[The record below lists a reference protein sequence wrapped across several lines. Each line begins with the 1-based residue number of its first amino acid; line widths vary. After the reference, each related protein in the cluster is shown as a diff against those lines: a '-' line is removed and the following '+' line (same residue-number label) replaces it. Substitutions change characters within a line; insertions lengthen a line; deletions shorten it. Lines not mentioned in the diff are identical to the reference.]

1 MPSSI
6 FYTFVKFSGNKGRN
20 IIIMDSVKQKLSHKL
35 RLFIPLVAVLATLA
49 ACNET
54 SDLGMDLL
62 PSSDLIE
69 VKSLIEKN
77 SISAYTFTEG
87 PIKTDEPSRSLL
99 GSLNDP
105 QFGITNIDFATQ
117 FRLLDEPDLGDNP
130 VADSVKLYLYYRL
143 VYGDTVTPQ
152 TFRVYELEAPL
163 DRDESYTQD
172 VDLKSFASENLLG
185 ELTHVPAIRQDS
197 ASQDTFYQSIAIPL
211 DNSIGNKLLS
221 APESALENNDTFL
234 EYFRGLLIE
243 SVPQTNQGGT
253 ILTLEAAYSD
263 IWQGSALLIYY
274 KNDEYRD
281 QDTSLTTP
289 YVISPYSARVN
300 SISHDYSGT
309 AFEVNLNTEAGDD
322 SLIYIQSTGGLK
334 SKISIEGLTSWADSV
349 NTAINKAELVFQID
363 TITSDV
369 ENFPPPSQLL
379 FTYINE
385 DGDEALPAD
394 FSFSQS
400 FYGGRLNTNDWTYR
414 FNITQHMQLIL
425 DNEIQNRGFYLT
437 TARKNNE
444 AHRVVL
450 KGNNSQTGIRL
461 EITYSK
467 FLQ

>member
-1 MPSSI
+1 
-6 FYTFVKFSGNKGRN
+6 
-20 IIIMDSVKQKLSHKL
+20 MDSVKKKLSFKL
-35 RLFIPLVAVLATLA
+35 RFFIPLVAVMATIT
-49 ACNET
+49 ACTES

-69 VKSLIEKN
+69 VKSIIEKN
-77 SISAYTFTEG
+77 NIAAYTYTEG
-87 PIKTDEPSRSLL
+87 PIKTDEPSRNLL

-117 FRLLDEPDLGDNP
+117 FRLLDKPDLGINP

-143 VYGDTVTPQ
+143 IYGDTITPQ

-163 DRDESYTQD
+163 DRDESYNQD
-172 VDLKSFASENLLG
+172 IDLKSYASENLLG
-185 ELTHVPAIRQDS
+185 EITHIPAIRQDS
-197 ASQDTFYQSIAIPL
+197 ATQDTFYQAIAIPL

-234 EYFRGLLIE
+234 DYFRGLLIE
-243 SVPQTNQGGT
+243 SVPQTTAGGT
-253 ILTLEAAYSD
+253 ILTMEAAYSD
-263 IWQGSALLIYY
+263 IWQGSALLVYY
-274 KNDEYRD
+274 KNNEYRD

-300 SISHDYSGT
+300 SIVHDYTGT
-309 AFEVNLNTEAGDD
+309 AFETHLNTDAGED
-322 SLIYIQSTGGLK
+322 SLIYVQATGGLK
-334 SKISIEGLTSWADSV
+334 SKILIDGLTSWADST

-363 TITSDV
+363 TIASDV
-369 ENFPPPSQLL
+369 EKFAPPSQLL
-379 FTYINE
+379 LTFINE
-385 DGDEALPAD
+385 DGVEELPAD

-400 FYGGRLNTNDWTYR
+400 YYGGRLNTSDWTYR

-425 DNEIQNRGFYLT
+425 EQEVQNNGFYLT
-437 TARKNNE
+437 TARKNSE
-444 AHRVVL
+444 AHRVVI

-467 FLQ
+467 YLQ